1 VAHGPTHNLAREHIQ
16 HGCQVQPALSG
27 RDAGEI
33 RYLFLVGT
41 VSGEILVQNVGR
53 NGQLRVG
60 ARGLFVALAL
70 DRPQP
75 ILAHQTGNAMTT
87 TNNALLTQ
95 LMIDPATAIRPSNFV
110 VHGAN
115 VQQVASFSV
124 AVSRKNRAGDK
135 QTVWVRVNCWS
146 KLADVAV
153 RYVRKGSLVQV
164 TAEWLRP
171 SAWMDQTGT
180 PQPSLDIDAQRLVLL
195 DRAENGD
202 NGHSES
208 GEDIPF

>member
-1 VAHGPTHNLAREHIQ
+1 MDNESAQ
-16 HGCQVQPALSG
+16 
-27 RDAGEI
+27 
-33 RYLFLVGT
+33 
-41 VSGEILVQNVGR
+41 
-53 NGQLRVG
+53 
-60 ARGLFVALAL
+60 ARGRKNIMGTSLNMQVTGYVGS
-70 DRPQP
+70 DPQVR
-75 ILAHQTGNAMTT
+75 QVGE
-87 TNNALLTQ
+87 
-95 LMIDPATAIRPSNFV
+95 
-110 VHGAN
+110 
-115 VQQVASFSV
+115 QQVASFSV
-124 AVSRKNRAGDK
+124 AVSRKTRNGDK
-135 QTVWVRVNCWS
+135 QTVWVRVSCWQ

-153 RYVRKGSLVQV
+153 KYVHKGSLVQV